1 MDFRTE
7 WSSWLLLILMMVIQ
21 AIVYPYSISDS
32 IPMFLLDIIVIPLIA
47 VAIACIPI
55 LIICYFIK
63 VIPDIDYSIR
73 LAFIYF
79 LYLLIRHFI

>member
-7 WSSWLLLILMMVIQ
+7 WSSWVLIVLMI
-21 AIVYPYSISDS
+21 IISYLTYPYVASDNIGMTLLHSIGVPLVTIAIAS
-32 IPMFLLDIIVIPLIA
+32 IPVLIYCYA
-47 VAIACIPI
+47 V
-55 LIICYFIK
+55 K

-79 LYLLIRHFI
+79 LYLLIRHFL

>member
-7 WSSWLLLILMMVIQ
+7 WSSWLLLLLMMVIQ
-21 AIVYPYSISDS
+21 FVIYPFNISDNV
-32 IPMFLLDIIVIPLIA
+32 PMFLLHTIGVPLA
-47 VAIACIPI
+47 SVAIACLPV
-55 LIICYFIK
+55 LIICYIIK
-63 VIPDIDYSIR
+63 IIPDIDYSIR

>member
-7 WSSWLLLILMMVIQ
+7 WSSWLLLLLMMVIQ
-21 AIVYPYSISDS
+21 FIIYPFNISDNV
-32 IPMFLLDIIVIPLIA
+32 PMFLLHTIGVPLA
-47 VAIACIPI
+47 SVAIACLPV
-55 LIICYFIK
+55 LIFCYFIK